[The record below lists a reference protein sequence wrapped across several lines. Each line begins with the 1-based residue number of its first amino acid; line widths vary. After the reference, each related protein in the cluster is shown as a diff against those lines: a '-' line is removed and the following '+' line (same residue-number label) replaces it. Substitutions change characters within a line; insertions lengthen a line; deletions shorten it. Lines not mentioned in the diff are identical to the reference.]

1 MIKTKTRKTP
11 LLMAEAF
18 GLMCCPSTLV
28 PESTLSHIV
37 EAHPGLVPKPC
48 HHRGKTTLATLTKKP
63 FFSVYCWFK
72 YVRSRFSWFFLDE
85 KDSLKG
91 ITVFVLMQ
99 YVCLHASRLI
109 TNGVNTLTSV
119 SFSARGFK
127 RFCIILS
134 PEGRP
139 INKK

>member
-1 MIKTKTRKTP
+1 
-11 LLMAEAF
+11 MATAF

-72 YVRSRFSWFFLDE
+72 
-85 KDSLKG
+85 K
-91 ITVFVLMQ
+91 VFV
-99 YVCLHASRLI
+99 
-109 TNGVNTLTSV
+109 
-119 SFSARGFK
+119 
-127 RFCIILS
+127 
-134 PEGRP
+134 
-139 INKK
+139 